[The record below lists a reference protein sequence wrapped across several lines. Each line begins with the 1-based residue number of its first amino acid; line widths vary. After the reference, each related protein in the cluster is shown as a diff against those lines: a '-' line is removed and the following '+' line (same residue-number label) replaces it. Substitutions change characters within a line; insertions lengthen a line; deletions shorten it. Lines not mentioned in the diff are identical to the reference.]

1 MKPFK
6 KFVIST
12 IPRMSYTTALTHSNP
27 KIANHPMVRAA
38 KLAVQLGIASSEDSI
53 GVAHNKM
60 KAIRT
65 RKVKN

>member
-1 MKPFK
+1 
-6 KFVIST
+6 
-12 IPRMSYTTALTHSNP
+12 MSYTTALTHPNP
-27 KIANHPMVRAA
+27 KISNHPMVRAA
-38 KLAVQLGIASSEDSI
+38 KLAVERGIASSEDSI